1 VFNNDRTGSL
11 DVWVMGADGTKL
23 RDITPGGRV
32 SGCMQRD
39 IERTRRMVRLA
50 DGGWPEVHASRVVNP

>member
-1 VFNNDRTGSL
+1 VFNSDRTGSL
-11 DVWVMGADGTKL
+11 DVWVMGADGTHL

-39 IERTRRMVRLA
+39 I
-50 DGGWPEVHASRVVNP
+50 